1 VTGNH
6 NIVNMG
12 DIIILAG
19 GINNQ
24 NQFATAP
31 AAQHPKS
38 SMILSDNSK
47 LNTVGSTGSMGTS
60 SGG

>member
-1 VTGNH
+1 
-6 NIVNMG
+6 MG